1 LGAIQKDMK
10 YLMALFVL
18 MILFGCTYRPK
29 EKRLS
34 QFKMNDGLIIESFY
48 KADSDTIDFKRLI
61 LNDKRLTLQEGQV
74 FMGDGALTHQRF
86 LNVMDVPN
94 EEKTVD
100 SLTASWMNEG
110 FRKKLIEDE
119 KDVMFIQIVPDS
131 AMGNIDAL
139 RFLNLRQEVE
149 QKIDEELQRKNL
161 GEWFAGDLGAGANM
175 LFFIENWDKASE
187 TVFDVLRKEDLIDHV
202 LIAKRIMTAKDDW
215 NYEIVYP
222 QAYEGTFNQM

>member
-1 LGAIQKDMK
+1 
-10 YLMALFVL
+10 
-18 MILFGCTYRPK
+18 MILLGCTYRPK

-34 QFKMNDGLIIESFY
+34 QYKTNDGLIIESFY
-48 KADSDTIDFKRLI
+48 KADSDTINFKRLM
-61 LNDKRLTLQEGQV
+61 LNDKHLTLQEGQI
-74 FMGDGALTHQRF
+74 FLGEGALTHQRF
-86 LNVMDVPN
+86 LHVTDVPN
-94 EEKTVD
+94 EETID
-100 SLTASWMNEG
+100 SLRTAWMKEG
-110 FRKKLIEDE
+110 FREKLIEGE

-149 QKIDEELQRKNL
+149 QKIDEELKRENL

-175 LFFIENWDKASE
+175 LFLIENWDKASE
-187 TVFDVLRKEDLIDHV
+187 TVFDILRKEDLIDHV